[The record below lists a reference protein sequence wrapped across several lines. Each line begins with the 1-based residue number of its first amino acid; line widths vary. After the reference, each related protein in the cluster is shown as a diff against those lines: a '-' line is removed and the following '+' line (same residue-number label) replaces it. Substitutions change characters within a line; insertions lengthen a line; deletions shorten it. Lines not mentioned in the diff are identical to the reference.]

1 MTRHATGNDSRK
13 TVSGRRR
20 PRRDIVVKQDR
31 ARRTHESL
39 LDAAAKEFVR
49 YGYTGAN
56 LQRVADLAGMTK
68 GALYA
73 HFPSK
78 EALAGA
84 LTVPFEQ
91 TWHELLRQAEATGP
105 VNSGALSDLLQVLV
119 RRLRV
124 DLRFRAGFHLTAEY
138 ARARRQLSPAV
149 QDLDRL
155 LPSLI
160 HQAQERGDVSRAREP
175 EILSRLLLTLIC
187 GVHFITAE
195 CQADFCPEEVSAL
208 WQLVPRPPADTAAAP
223 DEADCDA
230 RRTQDTE
237 RAERARPS
245 AHGTGMARAPGRA
258 ARSCGSSPTTV
269 GCPTAFSIGRS
280 ET

>member
-1 MTRHATGNDSRK
+1 M
-13 TVSGRRR
+13 
-20 PRRDIVVKQDR
+20 VKQDR

-49 YGYTGAN
+49 HGYTGAN

-73 HFPSK
+73 HFSSK

-84 LTVPFEQ
+84 LTGPFEQ
-91 TWHELLRQAEATGP
+91 AWQELLRQAEATGP
-105 VNSGALSDLLQVLV
+105 VSTGALSDLVQALV

-138 ARARRQLSPAV
+138 ARAQRQLSPAV
-149 QDLDRL
+149 KDLDRV

-160 HQAQERGDVSRAREP
+160 RHAQERGDVSRAREP
-175 EILSRLLLTLIC
+175 EMLSRLLLTLIC
-187 GVHFITAE
+187 GVHFTTAE
-195 CQADFCPEEVSAL
+195 CQADPCPEEVSAL
-208 WQLVPRPPADTAAAP
+208 WQLVPRPPADPPAAR
-223 DEADCDA
+223 DEAECEARHAQDA
-230 RRTQDTE
+230 GHAQ
-237 RAERARPS
+237 PS
-245 AHGTGMARAPGRA
+245 AHGTGMARASGRA

-269 GCPTAFSIGRS
+269 GCPTAASIGRS